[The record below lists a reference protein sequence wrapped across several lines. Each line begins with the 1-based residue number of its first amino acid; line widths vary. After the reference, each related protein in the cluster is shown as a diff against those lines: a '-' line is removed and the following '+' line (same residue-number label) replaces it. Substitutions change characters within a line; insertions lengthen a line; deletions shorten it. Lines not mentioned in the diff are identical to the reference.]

1 MADTFA
7 LEVVIPEV
15 TLFAGPATAL
25 VLRTSIGA
33 MTVLAGHAPF
43 VGDVVPGEVKVERD
57 GEPTVHM
64 AVHGGFVQVDTS
76 PDAAGD
82 DGATQGPIPGLST
95 RVTLLAGVAE
105 LAQDIDLGR
114 AEQAQAAATDQ
125 VSQLRTAG
133 RGDGSTPDAGTSAE
147 LVLAEA
153 SLRRAEVRIQIGG
166 ASAG

>member
-1 MADTFA
+1 M
-7 LEVVIPEV
+7 
-15 TLFAGPATAL
+15 TA
-25 VLRTSIGA
+25 
-33 MTVLAGHAPF
+33 LAGHAPF

-76 PDAAGD
+76 QDAAGAL

-114 AEQAQAAATDQ
+114 AQEALAAATDQ
-125 VSQLRTAG
+125 VHQLRAAG
-133 RGDGSTPDAGTSAE
+133 RGDGSAPDVGTSAE

-153 SLRRAEVRIQIGG
+153 ALRRAEVRVQIAG